1 MSNDTSGSIVAEDI
15 KTAINATRNRLHKDS
30 LLDVLQQQSSF
41 NQDTTLTKRCKY
53 LLILGIAEQLI
64 QQPDAKFKPK

>member
-1 MSNDTSGSIVAEDI
+1 MSNDTGGSIVAEDI
-15 KTAINATRNRLHKDS
+15 KTAINAKRNRLHRYS
-30 LLDVLQQQSSF
+30 LLEVLQQPSSF
-41 NQDTTLTKRCKY
+41 NPDTTFTKRCKY